1 MAGRGLVQQPVG
13 NPLPGSTA
21 LVHYDIPGDQTWH
34 TRILLAHVVAGEW
47 VIVTPDGDLY
57 IEDFGPNNPDIDA
70 WRHYDPAVGPP
81 FGIDPAHIYAFHPMP
96 DHVTLQRL
104 IAEGGVHAAH
114 ERLRR
119 GLGVGAPGAA
129 VGGAVAGGGGVGA
142 GDGAVVLA
150 NGGAGAAIPAQGAG
164 GNVNMPVV
172 NQLNPGGAA
181 PAAVAAPMDQDTDDA
196 RTLTISRNSEGVRFK
211 EFRAATQEC
220 RAVEFIDW
228 PIAGPRTVKHV
239 ITEMLNHGGSPSGHH
254 QAWRVACKFQPSDA
268 PAQEHEAWCKV
279 LESMLVYD
287 QLDVTNL
294 SSAELVVR
302 AIQRIEERHKLKITA
317 TDDAGESALFMG
329 AGGGM
334 RAGLV
339 VSPKLTEWIGS
350 EMQKEALVAKERR
363 KAREERQL
371 SRKGEKKEDK

>member
-1 MAGRGLVQQPVG
+1 MAGRGLVQPPVG
-13 NPLPGSTA
+13 SPLPGSVA
-21 LVHYDIPGDQTWH
+21 LVHYDIPGDHTWH

-81 FGIDPAHIYAFHPMP
+81 FGIDPAHVYAFHPMP

-104 IAEGGVHAAH
+104 IAEGDVHAAH

-119 GLGVGAPGAA
+119 GLAVGGPGAA
-129 VGGAVAGGGGVGA
+129 VVGAAAGPAGLGVGGGAVVPVNGGGG
-142 GDGAVVLA
+142 
-150 NGGAGAAIPAQGAG
+150 AAAPAQGAVG
-164 GNVNMPVV
+164 VV
-172 NQLNPGGAA
+172 NN
-181 PAAVAAPMDQDTDDA
+181 PAANQLVIGGDVPAPLVVPMEQDADDA

-211 EFRAATQEC
+211 EFRSAAQEC
-220 RAVEFIDW
+220 RAVEFKDW
-228 PIAGPRTVKHV
+228 PVAGPRTVKHV

-279 LESMLVYD
+279 LETMMVYD

-294 SSAELVVR
+294 SSAEMIVR
-302 AIQRIEERHKLKITA
+302 AIQRIEERHKMKITS
-317 TDDAGESALFMG
+317 TDDAGEAALFMG

-339 VSPKLTEWIGS
+339 VSPKLTEWIGG